1 MRNANGREVGPIKA
15 AAMSFRVAL
24 DSGCLRL
31 ARLAAFPHG
40 SCGDT
45 CELLGQFLIDS
56 GLGEW
61 RFSAGVRNHSLATHA
76 WLEQDG
82 LILDITAD
90 QFPEI
95 DEPVLLTRDRV
106 WHDQFSLIERHRTAN
121 LEYLLLLD
129 SPADAEWTYHEL
141 CRRAGQ

>member
-1 MRNANGREVGPIKA
+1 MTKASGHDVAPIKA
-15 AAMSFRVAL
+15 AAMSFRLAL
-24 DSGCLRL
+24 DSGGLRL
-31 ARLAAFPHG
+31 AGLAAFPHG

-61 RFSAGVRNHSLATHA
+61 RFCAGARSQSFVTHA
-76 WLEQDG
+76 WLELDG

-95 DEPVLLTRDRV
+95 DEPVLLTTIGPGMIS
-106 WHDQFSLIERHRTAN
+106 F
-121 LEYLLLLD
+121 
-129 SPADAEWTYHEL
+129 P
-141 CRRAGQ
+141 